1 MRCPEISCQKKKH
14 TSKKYGTYRR
24 KSDSRTI
31 QRFYCKTCQK
41 TYSLALN
48 DPAYNH
54 KKRRINYPLKQLLA
68 SCISQRRAALILGVS
83 RRTIAQKL
91 IYLGRLCRVMHQ
103 EFLKPYNGSIK
114 TIQFDELQ
122 TLEHSKCKPLSVA
135 VAVSVEDRKILGVE
149 VSSMPATGYLAA
161 ISRRKYGKRP
171 DHRKQGLK
179 RLFSS
184 ISNTLIKE
192 AAIYSDEHPYYAPLI
207 KHYFPQ
213 ARYHQSKGEKSA
225 ISGQGELKKKARD
238 PLFCINHTLAMF
250 RANINRLIRKTW
262 CTTKDPARLADHLAI
277 YVSMH
282 NLVLTST

>member
-1 MRCPEISCQKKKH
+1 MRCPEMSCQKKKN

-31 QRFYCKTCQK
+31 QRFYCKSCQK

-48 DPAYNH
+48 DPAYHH

-83 RRTIAQKL
+83 RRTIARKL
-91 IYLGRLCRVMHQ
+91 IYLGRLCRNMHH
-103 EFLKPYNGSIK
+103 EFLKPYHGKIK

-122 TLEHSKCKPLSVA
+122 TIEHTKCKPLSVA

-184 ISNTLIKE
+184 VSKTLIKE
-192 AAIYSDEHPYYAPLI
+192 ADIYSDEHPYYAPII

-213 ARYHQSKGEKSA
+213 ARYYQSKSVKSA
-225 ISGQGELKKKARD
+225 VSGQGELKKKARD

-262 CTTKDPARLADHLAI
+262 CSTKDPARLMDHLSI

-282 NLVLTST
+282 NLVLTSN